1 MLRVHRSSPVGMTS
15 SIWDHSTALVAEYRE
30 DASSPVSD
38 LFQSPIAIAYL
49 GVLAVLFGFLAYL
62 ALASQRAKTR
72 RLESYDE
79 MERVSESLMREGK
92 VEEAEALA
100 QEVERLRAPAPP
112 VPKPWEEGG
121 MLNNLP
127 VDPRLAP
134 LVGRRTPVAE
144 DPNNRFMRRQKRTK
158 RKKRKAK

>member
-1 MLRVHRSSPVGMTS
+1 MSCQANLQAAAPPMLLKIGTIPRGGAPLLRVHRSSPVGMTS

-92 VEEAEALA
+92 
-100 QEVERLRAPAPP
+100 
-112 VPKPWEEGG
+112 
-121 MLNNLP
+121 
-127 VDPRLAP
+127 
-134 LVGRRTPVAE
+134 
-144 DPNNRFMRRQKRTK
+144 
-158 RKKRKAK
+158 